1 MIKPETIQKILD
13 TARIEEVVGDFVT
26 LKKRGVNYIG
36 LCPFHNEKT
45 PSFTVS
51 PAKGIFKC
59 FGCGKA
65 GNAVKFV
72 MEHEHYSY
80 PEALKYIARKYG
92 IEVEE
97 TELTTQEK
105 QQMDERDGM
114 FALNTFISGYF
125 QDQLFN
131 SEEGKAIG
139 LTYFKERGFLESTI
153 KKFQLG
159 YAPDEWEA
167 YSKHAL
173 ANGYKK
179 DVLVKTGLS
188 IDKGDRLM
196 DRFRGR
202 VMFPIHNLTGKVIG
216 FGGRILSSE
225 KSKAK
230 YVNSPESDIYN
241 KSKSLYGIFFA
252 RNAILKQNNC
262 YLVEGYT
269 DVISLHQAGIE
280 NVVAS
285 SGTSLTVD
293 QIKLIKRFTP
303 NITILYDGDPAGIKA
318 SFRGIDLILFQGM
331 NVKIVLFPEG
341 EDPDSYAR
349 SHTSSELEDFVKKEA
364 VDFITFKTNLLLDET
379 LGDPTAKVSLI
390 KEIVQ
395 TIAHIPDAINR
406 TVYIQECSTLM
417 DIPEQTLMNELNKL
431 LREKYRKKLRQQPSV
446 EVVPEEEI
454 KKRVSDQMKIDPLD
468 ISEHERQVI
477 RLLLLYGRE
486 KVKIR
491 DIIEDELGNEVEEEH
506 EEPVAQF
513 ILRNLDDDG
522 IRFEKDIY
530 NRFID
535 EIKNFMEGGAIP
547 DEHFFVNHPDEKLA
561 SEAITIM
568 ATPYEL
574 SDNWKKNK
582 IYVKKEDDDLLKTVI
597 TTLNPLRTKLISR
610 HLKEITEK
618 MKTTSNEA
626 EIFVL
631 QQQYYELKKV
641 ANEIDNELNRPFDY

>member
-1 MIKPETIQKILD
+1 MIKPETIQKIFD

-26 LKKRGVNYIG
+26 LKRRGVNYIG

-80 PEALKYIARKYG
+80 PEALKYLAQKYG

-97 TELTTQEK
+97 TELTSEEK
-105 QQMDERDGM
+105 QQMDERDAL
-114 FALNTFISGYF
+114 FAVNTFISGYF
-125 QDQLFN
+125 QEQLFEN
-131 SEEGKAIG
+131 EEGKAVG

-159 YAPDEWEA
+159 YALDTWEA
-167 YSKHAL
+167 YSNYALKH
-173 ANGYKK
+173 GYDKA
-179 DVLVKTGLS
+179 VLVKTGLS

-252 RNAILKQNNC
+252 RNSIVKHDNC
-262 YLVEGYT
+262 FLVEGYT

-303 NITILYDGDPAGIKA
+303 NITILYDGDAAGIKA
-318 SFRGIDLILFQGM
+318 SFRGIDLILYQGM

-349 SHTSSELEDFVKKEA
+349 SHTSTELEEFIQREA
-364 VDFITFKTNLLLDET
+364 VDFIKFKTRLLLDET
-379 LGDPTAKVSLI
+379 LGDPVARVSLI

-406 TVYIQECSTLM
+406 TVYIQECSNLM

-431 LREKYRKKLRQQPSV
+431 LRDKYRKSLRQQP
-446 EVVPEEEI
+446 EAVPEPGETKQQPARQPGE
-454 KKRVSDQMKIDPLD
+454 IDPLD

-477 RLLLLYGRE
+477 RLLLLYGKQRIVIPE
-486 KVKIR
+486 IV
-491 DIIEDELGNEVEEEH
+491 EDEFGNEAQEEH
-506 EEPVAQF
+506 EEYVARFLLQ
-513 ILRNLDDDG
+513 NLEADG
-522 IRFEKDIY
+522 IRFENEVY
-530 NRFID
+530 NRIV
-535 EIKNFMEGGAIP
+535 EEMGKLLEEGTVP
-547 DEHFFVNHPDEKLA
+547 DEHYFINHPDETLSAEAVTIIA
-561 SEAITIM
+561 S
-568 ATPYEL
+568 PYEL
-574 SDNWKKNK
+574 SDNWEKNK
-582 IYVKKEDDDLLKTVI
+582 IFVKNEEDDLLKTII
-597 TTLNPLRTKLISR
+597 TTLNPLRSKLISR
-610 HLKEITEK
+610 HLRQITEK
-618 MKTTSNEA
+618 LKTTTDEA
-626 EIFVL
+626 EIFIL
-631 QQQYYELKKV
+631 QQQFFELKKV
-641 ANEIDNELNRPFDY
+641 ANEIDHELKRPFNY

>member
-1 MIKPETIQKILD
+1 MIKPETIQKIFD

-26 LKKRGVNYIG
+26 LKRRGVNYIG

-80 PEALKYIARKYG
+80 PEALKYLAKKYG

-97 TELTTQEK
+97 TELTSEEK
-105 QQMDERDGM
+105 QQMDERDAL
-114 FALNTFISGYF
+114 FAVNTFISNYF
-125 QDQLFN
+125 QGQLFE
-131 SEEGKAIG
+131 SEEGKAVG

-159 YAPDEWEA
+159 YSPDAWEA
-167 YSKHAL
+167 CSKYAL
-173 ANGYKK
+173 GHGYGKE
-179 DVLVKTGLS
+179 VLVKTGLS
-188 IDKGDRLM
+188 IDKGDRLI

-252 RNAILKQNNC
+252 RNAIVKYDNC
-262 YLVEGYT
+262 FLVEGYT

-285 SGTSLTVD
+285 SGTSLTED

-318 SFRGIDLILFQGM
+318 SFRGIDLILYQGM

-349 SHTSSELEDFVKKEA
+349 GHTSTELEEFIQREA
-364 VDFITFKTNLLLDET
+364 VDFIKFKTRLLLDET
-379 LGDPTAKVSLI
+379 LGDPVARVSLI

-406 TVYIQECSTLM
+406 TVYIQECSNLM

-431 LREKYRKKLRQQPSV
+431 LREKYRKGLRQKEGRSG
-446 EVVPEEEI
+446 VVPAETATVARTQPEA
-454 KKRVSDQMKIDPLD
+454 DPLD
-468 ISEHERQVI
+468 ISEHEKQVV
-477 RLLLLYGRE
+477 RLLLLYGNQRITIPE
-486 KVKIR
+486 
-491 DIIEDELGNEVEEEH
+491 IIKDEFGNEIREER
-506 EEPVAQF
+506 EEYVARF
-513 ILRNLDDDG
+513 ILQNLDSDG
-522 IRFEKDIY
+522 IRFENETY
-530 NRFID
+530 NRFVD
-535 EIKNFMEGGAIP
+535 EINRLAQGGRIP
-547 DEHFFVNHPDEKLA
+547 DEHYFVNHPDEKMA
-561 SEAITIM
+561 SEAVSLI

-574 SDNWKKNK
+574 SDNWEKNK
-582 IYVKKEDDDLLKTVI
+582 IYVKNEKDDLLKTII

-610 HLKEITEK
+610 HLRQITERL
-618 MKTTSNEA
+618 KTTTNEA
-626 EIFVL
+626 EVFLL
-631 QQQYYELKKV
+631 QQQYFELKKV
-641 ANEIDNELNRPFDY
+641 ANEIDHELNRPFDY